1 LFCIYKKQLYL
12 PKNKYKN
19 MNNIKRNYKMSD
31 ASLSQLS
38 DNLNQAAKRDEEQ
51 MVTFGINSAFLGE

>member
-1 LFCIYKKQLYL
+1 
-12 PKNKYKN
+12 